1 MGSHVLGQRHPCEI
15 RWSGLGPL
23 SKDLKEVKG
32 QALTREGKS
41 EKENSTCRDPAME
54 TCLVHTENRRK
65 ASLAGSR

>member
-1 MGSHVLGQRHPCEI
+1 MLGQRHPREI

-41 EKENSTCRDPAME
+41 EKENSMCRDPAME